1 MRHEEATFYVRNQD
15 GNVVGQAEVVR
26 GRLRQRLRNDAA
38 HRGRVVNPPQWN
50 SSIGTDAVLVPIFC
64 HGEQT
69 KAAFTLRGLVWCMH
83 CHKRLRF
90 LEPRKAA

>member
-1 MRHEEATFYVRNQD
+1 M
-15 GNVVGQAEVVR
+15 
-26 GRLRQRLRNDAA
+26 
-38 HRGRVVNPPQWN
+38 NPPQWN

-90 LEPRKAA
+90 LEPRKAG